1 MKKNRFYIALG
12 VVLLGFT
19 ACTDEEDTS
28 PSYADQNLFA
38 PSEGDHSEMA
48 EFKRNFHKETGAYL
62 LFNDTLSKEQNGT
75 DAYGN
80 PIWNTELVDLTY
92 PVIGESTSY
101 RYTYKYVEKF
111 ENRKLVANLIK
122 EKLAVRLGKAVP
134 YSFLIVDSITTWR
147 NNNGMWEIVP
157 TYLSGV
163 TPHPT
168 QVLGTR
174 CYAISTSGDT
184 GYEDEDYFVS
194 IFKQIVL
201 NKLQR
206 LSADKFSL
214 FYSYGENYYGVDK
227 LDLDFPREVN
237 DSLARSLGFW
247 KDYNSYYFAFQQ
259 YDLEDFSN
267 AVCTYSPSEVNE
279 MMAEYPLV
287 IEKFN
292 VLREIIKSMGIK
304 VKD

>member
-1 MKKNRFYIALG
+1 MKKNRLYIALG
-12 VVLLGFT
+12 VVLLGFA

-48 EFKRNFHKETGAYL
+48 EFKRNFYKETGAYL

-92 PVIGESTSY
+92 PVIGEPTSY
-101 RYTYKYVEKF
+101 RYTYKYIEEFEK
-111 ENRKLVANLIK
+111 RSVVANLIK

-134 YSFLIVDSITTWR
+134 YSFLIVDSITTWK
-147 NNNGMWEIVP
+147 NNNGIWEIANG
-157 TYLSGV
+157 YLDI
-163 TPHPT
+163 PHPI
-168 QVLGTR
+168 QILGTR
-174 CYAISTSGDT
+174 CYAISTNGDT
-184 GYEDEDYFVS
+184 GYNDEDYFTT
-194 IFKQIVL
+194 IFKEIVL

-206 LSADKFSL
+206 LSADKLSV
-214 FYSYGENYYGVDK
+214 FYSYGENYYQVDK
-227 LDLDFPREVN
+227 QDLDFPREVN

-247 KDYNSYYFAFQQ
+247 KDENKYYLAYKQS
-259 YDLEDFSN
+259 DLGYFSD
-267 AVCTYSPSEVNE
+267 AASTYSPSEVE
-279 MMAEYPLV
+279 KMMVGYPLV
-287 IEKFN
+287 IERFN
-292 VLREIIKSMGIK
+292 ILREIIKSMGIN